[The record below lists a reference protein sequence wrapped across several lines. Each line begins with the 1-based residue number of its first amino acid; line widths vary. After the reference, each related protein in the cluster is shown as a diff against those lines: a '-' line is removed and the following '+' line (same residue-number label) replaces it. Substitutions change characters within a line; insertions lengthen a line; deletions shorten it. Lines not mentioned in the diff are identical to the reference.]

1 MGDLVKT
8 TAFAFLALVFLAAN
22 DVAGEPA
29 QDDSGQAT
37 RQTDAEVQSRGV
49 STAES
54 DLPADQTP
62 IATPGEL
69 PGNGTGKAVAA
80 HKSNYFAIN
89 NLPWNGNA
97 QVKFQIS
104 MKFQL
109 LNPKIYL
116 GKYNL
121 FPAYIGYT
129 QMSLWNVGQSAM
141 PFEETNY
148 NPEFFLDYPV
158 NKQVLDSFFG
168 PLKLRNVVVSP
179 FEHESNGLAGDQTR
193 RWIRQY
199 VQIYF
204 SLDPKNKLETPN
216 SFISDKALL
225 YVKLWYASGYSDE
238 EAYLQSV
245 GKQDRFLDYMGK
257 GEVQLSIRNFLWS
270 GRFENCQMDVKTP
283 IIRQNRKPSFR
294 WEFRQQLPNMNFAL
308 YLQYWYGYGE
318 TLARFDQFGRRA
330 FAGLSFS
337 Y

>member
-1 MGDLVKT
+1 MGGIVKI
-8 TAFAFLALVFLAAN
+8 TAVAFLVLVLFAAIA
-22 DVAGEPA
+22 VAGEPVP
-29 QDDSGQAT
+29 DDSGQST

-49 STAES
+49 PTSESVLPTDQAPKSTL
-54 DLPADQTP
+54 D
-62 IATPGEL
+62 EL
-69 PGNGTGKAVAA
+69 PEHGTGKAVQA

-104 MKFQL
+104 MKFRL
-109 LNPKIYL
+109 LDPNLYL
-116 GKYNL
+116 AKYNL

-129 QMSLWNVGQSAM
+129 QMSLWNEGQSAM

-158 NKQVLDSFFG
+158 NTQILDSFIG
-168 PLKLRNVVVSP
+168 PIALRNVVVSP
-179 FEHESNGLAGDQTR
+179 IEHESNGLAGDQTR

-199 VQIYF
+199 VQVFF
-204 SLDPKNKLETPN
+204 SLAPKEKLETPN

-238 EAYLQSV
+238 ETYLQSV

-270 GRFENCQMDVKTP
+270 GRLKNCQMDVKTP

-330 FAGLSFS
+330 FLGLSFS